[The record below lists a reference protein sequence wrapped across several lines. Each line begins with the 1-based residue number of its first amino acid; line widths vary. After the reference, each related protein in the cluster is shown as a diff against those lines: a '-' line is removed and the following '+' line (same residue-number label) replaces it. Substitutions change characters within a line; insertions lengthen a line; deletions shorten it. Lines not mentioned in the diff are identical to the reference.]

1 MLTVLWIATA
11 AAATAAPSQAANS
24 NLGRSQ
30 LVTAI
35 QSCQSVKDNA
45 ARLACYDQA
54 ASALVAATTRGDVAI
69 VDRNQVKQVRRSL
82 FGFSLPSF
90 PFFSGS
96 KDREADDEP
105 KELNS
110 SLASF
115 RPIGNGFFRFGLKE
129 PDSTWESTEPS
140 DVFDPKV
147 GTKVRILHGALGSY
161 WAEIENQRA
170 VKVRRVR

>member
-1 MLTVLWIATA
+1 MLSALSIATA
-11 AAATAAPSQAANS
+11 LAAAAAPAPAANPKM
-24 NLGRSQ
+24 GQSQ

-35 QSCQSVKDNA
+35 QNCQAVKDNA

-54 ASALVAATTRGDVAI
+54 ASALVTATTRGDVAI

-96 KDREADDEP
+96 KNRDAEDEP

-110 SLASF
+110 SLVSF

-140 DVFDPKV
+140 DVFDPKI
-147 GTKVRILHGALGSY
+147 GAKVLITHGALGSY
-161 WAEIENQRA
+161 WAEIGNERA

>member
-1 MLTVLWIATA
+1 MLSIVWIATA

-35 QSCQSVKDNA
+35 QNCQSVKDSA

-54 ASALVAATTRGDVAI
+54 ASALVAVTTRGDVAI